1 VSAREE
7 TEGQLPQGEFPAS
20 KPRSLGQFWLP
31 GSPDTRISGVL
42 EVDGTSVRLEVSPE
56 LTPWYV
62 RTPQAGGGH
71 AISRAP
77 ETGELVILGSLT
89 ARPTEVSVWRAV
101 TVSRNAVGLPVA
113 GMGRPST
120 QGLDA
125 LWCIVGGQFADPGS
139 KWFGVRPDVTNLS
152 EWAWLP
158 SVKQSIFL
166 GPGLDRRLRWDL
178 ELPDGLDEEL
188 PDGEGYIMLDP
199 AATISPMTIRGID
212 VTTRSELEIELFH
225 GWTLED
231 SFERLALPLADLMTL
246 LSGARCAIRSLD
258 VWSGR
263 WCSVHGQHIDPTGPE
278 TAGEML
284 LRQEQAGL
292 DVLARWLAL
301 HRKTTPVPQILAA
314 ATGGEFQTVES
325 EALSLATAVEALH
338 RVLEP
343 KARRFSTDEINMSLA
358 ALAESTVPGAVRET
372 LESALS
378 QYWYE
383 YTYPKRVKTLAEPV
397 AAVVPDCIGRIG
409 QWKNAVVNQRISLAH
424 GKRAGGMGDDEIFK
438 VISLNRSIRWM
449 LVLRLLLLVGIQPEE
464 LATAVGGSRRFV
476 NDRDLWRAH
485 WPKIYG

>member
-1 VSAREE
+1 M
-7 TEGQLPQGEFPAS
+7 
-20 KPRSLGQFWLP
+20 
-31 GSPDTRISGVL
+31 
-42 EVDGTSVRLEVSPE
+42 
-56 LTPWYV
+56 
-62 RTPQAGGGH
+62 RTPQAGGGY

-77 ETGELVILGSLT
+77 ETGEVVILGSLT

-101 TVSRNAVGLPVA
+101 TTGRNAVGFPMA
-113 GMGRPST
+113 SAGRPST
-120 QGLDA
+120 QVLDG
-125 LWCIVGGQFADPGS
+125 LWCVAGGHFADSAS

-158 SVKQSIFL
+158 SIKESIFL

-178 ELPDGLDEEL
+178 DLPDGLDEVL

-199 AATISPMTIRGID
+199 AASISPTTIRGID
-212 VTTRSELEIELFH
+212 VTTRSELEVELFQ

-231 SFERLALPLADLMTL
+231 SFERLALPLADFMTL
-246 LSGARCAIRSLD
+246 LSGARCVLRSLD

-263 WCSVHGQHIDPTGPE
+263 WCSVHGQHIDPNGPE
-278 TAGEML
+278 SAGEML

-314 ATGGEFQTVES
+314 ATGGEFQTVEA

-343 KARRFSTDEINMSLA
+343 KARRFSTDEIDASLN
-358 ALAESTVPGAVRET
+358 ALGKSTVPGAVRET
-372 LESALS
+372 LESALR

-397 AAVVPDCIGRIG
+397 ASVVPDCIGRIN
-409 QWKNAVVNQRISLAH
+409 QWKNAVVEQRISLAH
-424 GKRAGGMGDDEIFK
+424 GKRAGGMGDDEIFRM
-438 VISLNRSIRWM
+438 ISLNRSIRWM
-449 LVLRLLLLVGIQPEE
+449 LVLRLLLLVGIPPEE
-464 LATAVGGSRRFV
+464 LTRALGRSRRFI

-485 WPKIYG
+485 WPKVYG